1 MFIQDFYLG
10 LDGKQRVIV
19 LGAAGASGLILLCC
33 VLWLF
38 SGGQTA
44 SSLTDQERIAITSG
58 ETAADRSEKTAAAAA
73 LAAPTPKQIEVVR
86 AGLTQSSKP
95 SAASMQS
102 KARSKESLKAYKQA
116 KTADVKAA
124 LLPGFARRRDYVAMP
139 LIIQAIMSDNVILSG
154 RAVASA
160 QHLLGVRYETSI
172 SQLHDPNFRKE
183 IADMVMQD
191 WQNLQQY
198 PKFRENI
205 GS

>member
-19 LGAAGASGLILLCC
+19 LSAVGVSGLFLLCC
-33 VLWLF
+33 VVWFF
-38 SGGQTA
+38 SGGRTA
-44 SSLTDQERIAITSG
+44 ATLSDQERIAITSG

-102 KARSKESLKAYKQA
+102 KARSQELLKAYKQA

-139 LIIQAIMSDNVILSG
+139 LIIQAITSDNVILSG
-154 RAVASA
+154 RAVATA
-160 QHLLGVRYETSI
+160 QHLLGVRYEISV

>member
-19 LGAAGASGLILLCC
+19 LSAAGISGLFLLCC
-33 VLWLF
+33 VLWIF
-38 SGGQTA
+38 SGGQTV
-44 SSLTDQERIAITSG
+44 SRLSDQERIAITSG

-73 LAAPTPKQIEVVR
+73 LAAPTPKQIEIVR
-86 AGLTQSSKP
+86 AGLTQGSKP

-102 KARSKESLKAYKQA
+102 QARSQESLQAYKQA

-124 LLPGFARRRDYVAMP
+124 LLPGFARRRDYDAMP
-139 LIIQAIMSDNVILSG
+139 LIVQAITSDSVILSG
-154 RAVASA
+154 RAVATA
-160 QHLLGVRYETSI
+160 QHLLGIRYDITI
-172 SQLHDPNFRKE
+172 SKLQDPNFRKE

-191 WQNLQQY
+191 WQDLQKY
-198 PKFRENI
+198 PKFKQNI

>member
-19 LGAAGASGLILLCC
+19 LSAAGVSSLFLLCC

-38 SGGQTA
+38 SGSQAA
-44 SSLTDQERIAITSG
+44 SNLSDQERVAITAG
-58 ETAADRSEKTAAAAA
+58 ETAADRSQKTAAAAA
-73 LAAPTPKQIEVVR
+73 LAAPTSKQIEIVR
-86 AGLTQSSKP
+86 AGLTHGSRP
-95 SAASMQS
+95 SISSMQS
-102 KARSKESLKAYKQA
+102 KARSQESLQAYKQA

-124 LLPGFARRRDYVAMP
+124 LLPGFARRREYDAMP
-139 LIIQAIMSDNVILSG
+139 LIVQAITSDSVILSG
-154 RAVASA
+154 RAVATA

-172 SQLHDPNFRKE
+172 NQLQDPNFRKE

-198 PKFRENI
+198 PKFKENI

>member
-10 LDGKQRVIV
+10 LDGKQRIIV
-19 LGAAGASGLILLCC
+19 LSATGMFGGFLLCC

-38 SGGQTA
+38 SGGQTVTNL
-44 SSLTDQERIAITSG
+44 SDQERIAITSG
-58 ETAADRSEKTAAAAA
+58 ATEADRGQKTAAAAA
-73 LAAPTPKQIEVVR
+73 LAAPSPKQVEIVR
-86 AGLTQSSKP
+86 AGLTQGSKP

-102 KARSKESLKAYKQA
+102 KARSQESLQAYKQA
-116 KTADVKAA
+116 KTADVKAT

-139 LIIQAIMSDNVILSG
+139 LIVKAINSDSVILSG
-154 RAVASA
+154 RAVATA
-160 QHLLGVRYETSI
+160 QHLLGVRYEISI
-172 SQLHDPNFRKE
+172 SQLQDPAFRKE

-191 WQNLQQY
+191 WQHLQKY